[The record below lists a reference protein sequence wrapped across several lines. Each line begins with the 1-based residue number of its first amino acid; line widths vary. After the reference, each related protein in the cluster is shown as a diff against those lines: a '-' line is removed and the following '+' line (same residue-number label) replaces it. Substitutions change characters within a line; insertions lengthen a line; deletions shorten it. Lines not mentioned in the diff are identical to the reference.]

1 MAYIT
6 TEEVRAIRTQLKAE
20 FGKDFKF
27 SVKKSTSLSSVSVTI
42 LKSPLAFTDVLTYKD
57 TATDELITR
66 EYSSVNHYN
75 IENFYKN
82 VEEVKVL
89 SKINEIIL
97 TAPTSV
103 TGEDFYD
110 ESDTM
115 TDYFNVSFYYDIE
128 VGHWDKPYI
137 QTGV

>member
-6 TEEVRAIRTQLKAE
+6 TEEVKAIRTQLKAE

-27 SVKKSTSLSSVSVTI
+27 SVRKSTSLSSVCVTI

-57 TATDELITR
+57 PATGELITR

-82 VEEVKVL
+82 AEEVKVL